1 MPNITYS
8 LGEISF
14 DAVPRK
20 GARAIDI
27 GAKARVTLARKTLH
41 TLIPPAERVSLAGR
55 YLAESTRASLESLI
69 TATESSGTIHIFDN
83 GETQY
88 RAVIER
94 FTCEAIVG
102 VAESA
107 YSFEIDLLLLGEV
120 EE

>member
-8 LGEISF
+8 LGKISF

-27 GAKARVTLARKTLH
+27 GAKSRVTLARKALH
-41 TLIPPAERVSLAGR
+41 TLIPPAGHVFLAGQ
-55 YLAESTRASLESLI
+55 YLTESTRASLESLI
-69 TATESSGTIHIFDN
+69 TATESSGTTHVFDN

-88 RAVIER
+88 RAIIER

-102 VAESA
+102 VDEAA